1 MLPDKVDIIVED
13 TAEIDKVVRIYSI
26 NSIVYFFLYN
36 STVLIISNEIEKI
49 RSVSKMAVFKRRWPG
64 ESMHTYSLVNCS
76 FFLTYEFL

>member
-49 RSVSKMAVFKRRWPG
+49 RSVSKMAVFKSRWSG

-76 FFLTYEFL
+76 FFLT